1 MTSIIEAGKGFL
13 GIETEAE
20 KAAKRAGKVQAKG
33 QEAGIAEQRRQ
44 FDITQ
49 QNFAPFQGAGAD
61 ALEQQ
66 RILLGLGAS
75 PAIDPNAA
83 RRTELETKIA
93 KLQASLQFAAGDE
106 RNIARAKL
114 GLKQSKAQNAQQG
127 SLEELQ
133 SELGALAPPPTASA
147 LSPQQQQQQA
157 FDKFNDSPGQ
167 QFLRDRAQKN
177 LLRNSAAIGGLGGGN
192 VRSALVQ
199 QGIGFAQQ
207 DFQNQFARLGQLAG
221 QGQAAVNSIGQFGAN
236 ASGNIGNAM
245 MAGGNARASGIMN
258 QNQALQ
264 QGIQGVTTGLAQ
276 SGLFSSAPVKPPAAS
291 RVTVP

>member
-20 KAAKRAGKVQAKG
+20 KAAKRAGEVQAKC

-49 QNFAPFQGAGAD
+49 QNFAPFQAAGAD

-75 PAIDPNAA
+75 PATDPNAS
-83 RRTELETKIA
+83 RRTELETQIA
-93 KLQASLQFAAGDE
+93 KLQAGPQFATGDTQSFAGGK
-106 RNIARAKL
+106 RGLMQRA
-114 GLKQSKAQNAQQG
+114 AQNAVQNVQQG
-127 SLEELQ
+127 RLEELQ
-133 SELGALAPPPTASA
+133 SELSALAPPPTAST

-264 QGIQGVTTGLAQ
+264 QGIQGVTTGL
-276 SGLFSSAPVKPPAAS
+276 GLFSSAPVSPATAG
-291 RVTVP
+291 